1 MAGRYVPCAPRGP
14 FIHLRMP
21 RFGDIF
27 VYETCARV
35 SGNEMT
41 FTRCR
46 LIKNIDGFKAH
57 DAVQQIL
64 FDLSG
69 MYLLFKN
76 DEKVC
81 GPYLLTTN

>member
-21 RFGDIF
+21 RFADIF
-27 VYETCARV
+27 VYEKCTRI
-35 SGNEMT
+35 SDNEMT
-41 FTRCR
+41 FMSCR
-46 LIKNIDGFKAH
+46 VIKDIDGFKAH
-57 DAVQQIL
+57 DVVQQIL

-76 DEKVC
+76 DEKVS